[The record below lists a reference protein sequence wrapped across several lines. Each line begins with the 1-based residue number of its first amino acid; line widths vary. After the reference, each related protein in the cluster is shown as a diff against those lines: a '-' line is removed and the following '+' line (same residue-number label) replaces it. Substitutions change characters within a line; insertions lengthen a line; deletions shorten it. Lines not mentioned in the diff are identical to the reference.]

1 MKSEIERN
9 DLAPTVQELASI
21 VETLVSMDRAGVL
34 DPDAALD
41 IACSMLVKSSGESID
56 YTEKVT
62 GMLEGALGEG
72 TLKWSK
78 GGSSGGN
85 GHAREDL
92 EFLMSAERAA
102 VARYSRDRTISN
114 RDMLLDLRAK
124 IDEVREYGSGGSGRK
139 SPSGEKLSTSIG
151 RALAGEARAAS
162 RGGKGTLPK

>member
-72 TLKWSK
+72 TLKWS
-78 GGSSGGN
+78 GASGGDSVSKLRQEESAAIERYQRN
-85 GHAREDL
+85 SSSANRERIYEIREKIAR
-92 EFLMSAERAA
+92 AE
-102 VARYSRDRTISN
+102 
-114 RDMLLDLRAK
+114 
-124 IDEVREYGSGGSGRK
+124 GGGVV
-139 SPSGEKLSTSIG
+139 SGEKLSGSIG

>member
-1 MKSEIERN
+1 
-9 DLAPTVQELASI
+9 VQELASI

-62 GMLEGALGEG
+62 GMLEGAVGEG
-72 TLKWSK
+72 TLKWSGASGGDTVAK
-78 GGSSGGN
+78 LRAEEEAAIEAYNRHGSSA
-85 GHAREDL
+85 HRDRIYAIREKI
-92 EFLMSAERAA
+92 ERA
-102 VARYSRDRTISN
+102 RD
-114 RDMLLDLRAK
+114 
-124 IDEVREYGSGGSGRK
+124 GRGA
-139 SPSGEKLSTSIG
+139 SVENLSASIG